1 MKKSFYIL
9 ALVSFALMAGFPISC
24 NKTPTYDEMKAAEMK
39 LIRRIIS
46 ERKMEVLDE
55 YPKNGVFG
63 ENQFVKLSNGIYLHV
78 VDSGNGERAVFDGY
92 NSTDILVRVQGSY
105 YEKVEKR
112 DTVYNFSTF
121 SNGSSPME
129 FKYGFANSV
138 VNEHQYSYYDPYYYF
153 FGMAIESM
161 LSYVGDSAVISMLV
175 PGHAEIGSYTA
186 GSTMQAGGS
195 TYKFVPIFYDRIR
208 YIFYK

>member
-1 MKKSFYIL
+1 MKKSFYVL
-9 ALVSFALMAGFPISC
+9 ALVSFALMAGFPVSC
-24 NKTPTYDEMKAAEMK
+24 NKTPTYDEMKSAEMK
-39 LIRRIIS
+39 LIRRIIT
-46 ERKMEVLDE
+46 EKKMEVLDE

-78 VDSGNGERAVFDGY
+78 VDSGNGDRAVYDGY
-92 NSTDILVRVQGSY
+92 NSTDILIRVQGTYYNYNSY
-105 YEKVEKR
+105 DSVSSF
-112 DTVYNFSTF
+112 NTF
-121 SNGSSPME
+121 TNGSSPME

-138 VNEHQYSYYDPYYYF
+138 VNEHQSMYYDQYYYF

-161 LSYVGDSAVISMLV
+161 LSYVGDSAVIKMLV

-186 GSTMQAGGS
+186 GSTMQGGGS
-195 TYKFVPIFYDRIR
+195 SYTFVPIFYDRIR